1 MARIVS
7 AIWIC
12 CAAMAAR
19 IAVADVGCRDGNLDE
34 VYGLSTRESC
44 MVRNLVLVFWE
55 ERQTSEGLHLMFA
68 QPFTC

>member
-19 IAVADVGCRDGNLDE
+19 IVVADVGCRDRNPDE
-34 VYGLSTRESC
+34 VYGLSTREMC
-44 MVRNLVLVFWE
+44 MGHELVLVLW
-55 ERQTSEGLHLMFA
+55 
-68 QPFTC
+68 

>member
-19 IAVADVGCRDGNLDE
+19 IAVADVGCRDGNSDE
-34 VYGLSTRESC
+34 VYGLSTREVC
-44 MVRNLVLVFWE
+44 MGHELVLGCGE
-55 ERQTSEGLHLMFA
+55 DRQTSEELHLMFA